1 MNLKEI
7 IKNAYFNGESVSD
20 IAAQYDISE
29 EEVLE
34 ILGITKF
41 ESLFKDE
48 KTWMQ
53 RYIRIQCIQE
63 RTNFA
68 LTIHKGE
75 VVYADLSSLYIDS
88 DGDTFMEVY
97 DSFGKYMGNCNMK
110 RFQSVK

>member
-20 IAAQYDISE
+20 IAVQYEISE
-29 EEVLE
+29 ERVLE
-34 ILGITKF
+34 ILGLTKF
-41 ESLFKDE
+41 ESLFKDK

-63 RTNFA
+63 RPNLTA
-68 LTIHKGE
+68 TIHKGE

-97 DSFGKYMGNCNMK
+97 DAFGRYMGNCNMK